1 MHSVAKRNTLTEQR
15 GRYISLNTITTTPDL
30 EYRGPVVHS
39 IGFWGFDI
47 CGMRIMEEF
56 IELGISQE
64 MGKAI
69 RDMGWSEPT
78 DIQAAAIPIGLEGKD
93 ILAQAQ
99 TGTGKTGAYAAIV
112 LDRVAPNS
120 RIPSVLILAP
130 TRELA
135 KQVDDEVYKLTKYS
149 RHRSMAIYGG
159 ASISDQIYK
168 LNRGVDVVVG
178 TPGRVKDLI
187 TRECLDLSAVTEV
200 VLDEA
205 DRMLDMGFADELNF
219 IMDRVPKERHTLLFS
234 ATMAKEIRQLAMRYM
249 NSPHELLISKDDLC
263 SDLTDQYY
271 VSVSRNDK
279 RTFLEQILRNGS
291 PKTIVFCQTKRMC
304 DDLADSLSR
313 EFKVGV
319 IHGDLQQN
327 KRERVIKSY
336 KANNISILVATDVAA
351 RGLDINNIDCVVN
364 YDVPGDT
371 ETYLHRIG
379 RTGRAGKTGSAVTFV
394 TRQEE
399 RHIRMY
405 EKATKKE
412 IKKMKPGY
420 FKALGSGPVT
430 DGTEVRE
437 ETQMVQEKVFEPRAE
452 AAPRREMPAFSRSE
466 SPRRERP
473 ALDNASVSRS
483 ERPAKRFAD
492 AVEEEPVFKKKTP
505 VLVKKAVPES
515 RRGGMVVINVN
526 LGKEDG
532 FGRTQITE
540 FIMESASLTD
550 GSIGRIGLGSAAS
563 FVEVPFDKVD
573 SVIDSLMTS
582 KHKDKKIFAQVAPQK
597 VPYKKAQSGALR
609 A

>member
-1 MHSVAKRNTLTEQR
+1 
-15 GRYISLNTITTTPDL
+15 
-30 EYRGPVVHS
+30 
-39 IGFWGFDI
+39 
-47 CGMRIMEEF
+47 MEEF

-64 MGKAI
+64 IGKAI

-93 ILAQAQ
+93 VLAQAQ
-99 TGTGKTGAYAAIV
+99 TGTGKTGAYVAIV
-112 LDRVAPNS
+112 LDRTEPNA
-120 RIPSVLILAP
+120 RVPSVLILTP

-159 ASISDQIYK
+159 ASIADQIYK
-168 LNRGVDVVVG
+168 LKRGVDVVVG

-187 TRECLDLSAVTEV
+187 TRECLDLSSITEV

-219 IMDRVPKERHTLLFS
+219 IMDRVPTERHTLLFS

-249 NSPHELLISKDDLC
+249 DSPHELLISKDDLC

-271 VSVSRNDK
+271 VSVSRNEKKTCLD
-279 RTFLEQILRNGS
+279 QILRNGS

-304 DDLADSLSR
+304 DELADSLSR
-313 EFKVGV
+313 DFKVGV

-412 IKKMKPGY
+412 IRKMKPGY
-420 FKALGSGPVT
+420 FKALGNGPVT

-437 ETQMVQEKVFEPRAE
+437 TETQIVQTPEFESRAE
-452 AAPRREMPAFSRSE
+452 VATYRERSAFGNRSD
-466 SPRRERP
+466 RRERP
-473 ALDNASVSRS
+473 SFEKTETAPRK
-483 ERPAKRFAD
+483 EKPARMFAD

-515 RRGGMVVINVN
+515 RKGGMVVINVN

-540 FIMESASLTD
+540 FVMESSSLDD
-550 GSIGRIGLGSAAS
+550 GTIGRIGLGSAAS
-563 FVEVPFDKVD
+563 FIEIPFDKVNA
-573 SVIDSLMTS
+573 VIDSLMAS
-582 KHKDKKIFAQVAPQK
+582 KYKDKKIFAQIAPQK
-597 VPYKKAQSGALR
+597 VPYKKAQAGALR

>member
-1 MHSVAKRNTLTEQR
+1 
-15 GRYISLNTITTTPDL
+15 
-30 EYRGPVVHS
+30 
-39 IGFWGFDI
+39 
-47 CGMRIMEEF
+47 MRIMEEF

-78 DIQAAAIPIGLEGKD
+78 DIQAVAIPIGLEGKD

-187 TRECLDLSAVTEV
+187 TRECLDLSGITEV

-219 IMDRVPKERHTLLFS
+219 IMDRVPTERHTLLFS
-234 ATMAKEIRQLAMRYM
+234 ATMAKEIKQLAMRYM

-394 TRQEE
+394 TKQEE

-420 FKALGSGPVT
+420 FKALGNGPVT
-430 DGTEVRE
+430 DGTEVRDVE
-437 ETQMVQEKVFEPRAE
+437 VRNEFGSRAE
-452 AAPRREMPAFSRSE
+452 AAPRRERPAFERSE

-473 ALDNASVSRS
+473 AFERAETAV

-515 RRGGMVVINVN
+515 RKGGMVVININ

-532 FGRTQITE
+532 FGRAQITE
-540 FIMESASLTD
+540 FVMESASLTD

-563 FVEVPFDKVD
+563 FVEVPFDKVNT
-573 SVIDSLMTS
+573 VVDSLLAS
-582 KHKDKKIFAQVAPQK
+582 KHKDKKIFASVAPQK

>member
-1 MHSVAKRNTLTEQR
+1 
-15 GRYISLNTITTTPDL
+15 
-30 EYRGPVVHS
+30 
-39 IGFWGFDI
+39 
-47 CGMRIMEEF
+47 MEEF

-64 MGKAI
+64 IGKAI
-69 RDMGWSEPT
+69 RDMGWSAPT
-78 DIQAAAIPIGLEGKD
+78 DIQVAAIPLGLEGKD

-99 TGTGKTGAYAAIV
+99 TGTGKTGAYVTIV
-112 LDRVAPNS
+112 LDRTEPNA
-120 RIPSVLILAP
+120 RIPSILILAP

-168 LNRGVDVVVG
+168 LKRGVDVVVG

-187 TRECLDLSAVTEV
+187 TRECLDLSGITEV

-249 NSPHELLISKDDLC
+249 ESPRELLISKDDLC
-263 SDLTDQYY
+263 SELTDQYY
-271 VSVSRNDK
+271 VSVSRNEK
-279 RTFLEQILRNGS
+279 RMCLEKILRNGS

-304 DDLADSLSR
+304 DELADSLSR

-336 KANNISILVATDVAA
+336 KVDNISILVATDVAA

-394 TRQEE
+394 TKQEE

-405 EKATKKE
+405 EKATKRE

-420 FKALGSGPVT
+420 FKALGNGPIT

-437 ETQMVQEKVFEPRAE
+437 ETPMTQTPVFND
-452 AAPRREMPAFSRSE
+452 RREREERSFSRSE

-473 ALDNASVSRS
+473 VFENREPAARREKPVF
-483 ERPAKRFAD
+483 ERAEAAPVEKPARMFAD

-505 VLVKKAVPES
+505 VLIKKTVPEA
-515 RRGGMVVINVN
+515 RRGGMVVVNIN

-540 FIMESASLTD
+540 FIMEAASLAD

-563 FVEVPFDKVD
+563 FVEVPFDKV
-573 SVIDSLMTS
+573 SVVIDSLLTS
-582 KHKDKKIFAQVAPQK
+582 KHNDKKVFAQIAPQK
-597 VPYKKAQSGALR
+597 VPYKKNHSGALR

>member
-1 MHSVAKRNTLTEQR
+1 
-15 GRYISLNTITTTPDL
+15 
-30 EYRGPVVHS
+30 
-39 IGFWGFDI
+39 
-47 CGMRIMEEF
+47 MEEF
-56 IELGISQE
+56 IELGISQDI
-64 MGKAI
+64 GKAI
-69 RDMGWSEPT
+69 RDMGWSAPT
-78 DIQAAAIPIGLEGKD
+78 DIQAVAIPIGLEGKD

-99 TGTGKTGAYAAIV
+99 TGTGKTGAYATIV
-112 LDRVAPNS
+112 LDRTEPNA
-120 RIPSVLILAP
+120 RIPSILILAP

-168 LNRGVDVVVG
+168 LKRGVDVVVG

-187 TRECLDLSAVTEV
+187 TRECLDLSGITEV

-219 IMDRVPKERHTLLFS
+219 IMDRVPTERHTLLFS
-234 ATMAKEIRQLAMRYM
+234 ATMAKEIKQLAMRYM

-271 VSVSRNDK
+271 VSVSRNEK
-279 RTFLEQILRNGS
+279 RTCLEKILRNGS

-304 DDLADSLSR
+304 DELAESLSR

-336 KANNISILVATDVAA
+336 KANSISILVATDVAA

-394 TRQEE
+394 TKQEE

-420 FKALGSGPVT
+420 FKALGNGPVT
-430 DGTEVRE
+430 DGTEIRE
-437 ETQMVQEKVFEPRAE
+437 ETQVMQTPAFEPRAE
-452 AAPRREMPAFSRSE
+452 RRERPVFERTE

-473 ALDNASVSRS
+473 MFDNRESAPK
-483 ERPAKRFAD
+483 ERPAKMFAD

-505 VLVKKAVPES
+505 VLVKKAIPEAKK
-515 RRGGMVVINVN
+515 GGMVVINVN

-540 FIMESASLTD
+540 FIMESASLSD

-563 FVEVPFDKVD
+563 FVEIPFDKVN

-582 KHKDKKIFAQVAPQK
+582 RHNDKKIFAQIAPQK

>member
-1 MHSVAKRNTLTEQR
+1 
-15 GRYISLNTITTTPDL
+15 
-30 EYRGPVVHS
+30 
-39 IGFWGFDI
+39 
-47 CGMRIMEEF
+47 MEEF

-64 MGKAI
+64 IGKAI

-112 LDRVAPNS
+112 LDRVEPNA
-120 RIPSVLILAP
+120 RIPSILILTP

-135 KQVDDEVYKLTKYS
+135 KQIDDEVYKLTKYS

-159 ASISDQIYK
+159 ASIADQIYK
-168 LNRGVDVVVG
+168 LKRGVDVVVG

-187 TRECLDLSAVTEV
+187 TRECLDLSGITEV

-219 IMDRVPKERHTLLFS
+219 IMDRVPTERHTLLFS
-234 ATMAKEIRQLAMRYM
+234 ATMAKEIKQLAMRYM

-271 VSVSRNDK
+271 VSVSRNEKRVCLDK
-279 RTFLEQILRNGS
+279 ILRNGS

-304 DDLADSLSR
+304 DELADSLSR
-313 EFKVGV
+313 DFKVGV

-351 RGLDINNIDCVVN
+351 RGLDINNIECVVN

-394 TRQEE
+394 TKQEE

-420 FKALGSGPVT
+420 FKALGNGPVT

-437 ETQMVQEKVFEPRAE
+437 TMQENVFEPRAE
-452 AAPRREMPAFSRSE
+452 AAPSRERPAFENRSE
-466 SPRRERP
+466 RRERP
-473 ALDNASVSRS
+473 VFDNRNDAPRS
-483 ERPAKRFAD
+483 ERPARMFAD
-492 AVEEEPVFKKKTP
+492 AVEEEPVFKKKVP
-505 VLVKKAVPES
+505 VIIKKAVPEAKK
-515 RRGGMVVINVN
+515 GGMVVINVN

-540 FIMESASLTD
+540 FIMEAGSLAD

-563 FVEVPFDKVD
+563 FVEVPFDKVN
-573 SVIDSLMTS
+573 SVIDSLMAS

-597 VPYKKAQSGALR
+597 VPYKKAQTGALR